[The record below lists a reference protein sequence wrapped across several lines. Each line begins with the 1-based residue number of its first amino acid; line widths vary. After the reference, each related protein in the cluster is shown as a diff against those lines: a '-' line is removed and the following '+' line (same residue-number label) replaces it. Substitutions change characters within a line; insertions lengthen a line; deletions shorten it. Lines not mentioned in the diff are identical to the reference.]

1 MKTMKKPLIGTLLA
15 TAVAS
20 AILAAPVG
28 AAKPTDSI
36 TCTAG
41 GLTTLTWISGTTSAV
56 VTWQDGDGSLV
67 GQALVTVITHGPDSL
82 VVGDTPANAATA
94 SVTFSGRKPV
104 ELPPATCT
112 PT

>member
-20 AILAAPVG
+20 VILAAPVG

-41 GLTTLTWISGTTSAV
+41 LTTLTWISGTTSAV
-56 VTWQDGDGSLV
+56 VTWRDGDGSLV
-67 GQALVTVITHGPDSL
+67 GQALVTVITHGPDSM

-94 SVTFSGRKPV
+94 SATFSGRKPA
-104 ELPPATCT
+104 EPAPATCT